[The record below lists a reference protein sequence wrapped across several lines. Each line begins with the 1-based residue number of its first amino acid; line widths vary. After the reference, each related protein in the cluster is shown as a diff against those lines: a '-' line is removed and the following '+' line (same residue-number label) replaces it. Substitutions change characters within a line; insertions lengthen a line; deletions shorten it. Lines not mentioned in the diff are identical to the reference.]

1 MFKISYIYDLVDN
14 ISPQLKK
21 IQSNLEATRGKT
33 QATAQ
38 SMTSSLDKVKN
49 KLDSIGKK
57 SINFGKDMFL
67 KTTLPLG
74 LLAAKFIKDASDYSE
89 SINKVDVAF
98 GNASQSVKDFAKI
111 AGKGF
116 GIDIG
121 TALDM
126 SAMFGDMSTSMGIS
140 QEKAS
145 ILSTS
150 LVGLAGDLASFKN
163 LNISEVQT
171 ALAGIFTGET
181 ESLKRLGVVMTEE
194 NLNQFLLTQGIGKK
208 MSNLTQAEKV
218 LQRYNYV
225 VKMTSNSHGDFIR
238 TQGGFANQMRIAT
251 SAYKDLSIQ
260 LGIAILPHATKF
272 LGVLIKGIQYFQQL
286 TPNTQ
291 KFILIVAGLLVVLP
305 PLVIMFGSLALA
317 IAFAIKGLGSVKTAF
332 GLFNKIILANP
343 ITAFIASMILLYN
356 TWDDFRIVVDWVAE
370 SIAGAFSTESTT
382 GFISDLKIV
391 WEWIDKIL
399 EEVKP
404 LSNFFSNAKLIIDTG
419 VDTINTKLDREAG
432 IGANAFLPINKP
444 QIKLN
449 NLSEII
455 APQINKPQ
463 QLTAGGQL
471 DVNIKGLPQGSSA
484 GFTPR
489 PNNFLPVG
497 INSVFAGF

>member
-1 MFKISYIYDLVDN
+1 MFKVSYIYELVDN

-21 IQSNLEATRGKT
+21 IQSSLEATRGKT
-33 QATAQ
+33 QVLAQ
-38 SMTSSLDKVKN
+38 SMASSLDKVKN

-171 ALAGIFTGET
+171 ALSGIFTGET

-194 NLNQFLLTQGIGKK
+194 NLNQFLITQGMVKK
-208 MSNLTQAEKV
+208 ISGLTQAEKV

-238 TQGGFANQMRIAT
+238 TQAGFANQMRIAT

-260 LGIAILPHATKF
+260 LGIAILPYATQF

-291 KFILIVAGLLVVLP
+291 KFILIVAGLLAVLP
-305 PLVIMFGSLALA
+305 PLVIIFGSLALA
-317 IAFAIKGLGSVKTAF
+317 IKGLGRVTTAF

-356 TWDDFRIVVDWVAE
+356 TWDDFRMVVDWVAE

-432 IGANAFLPINKP
+432 IGEHGFLPINKP
-444 QIKLN
+444 QL
-449 NLSEII
+449 L
-455 APQINKPQ
+455 PINKPQ

>member
-67 KTTLPLG
+67 KTTLPISLF
-74 LLAAKFIKDASDYSE
+74 ATKFIKDASDYSE

-98 GNASQSVKDFAKI
+98 GEASKTVKEFSLL
-111 AGKGF
+111 AGKNF
-116 GIDIG
+116 GIDKG

-126 SAMFGDMSTSMGIS
+126 AALFGDMSTSMGLS

-145 ILSTS
+145 TLSKS

-194 NLNQFLLTQGIGKK
+194 NLNQFLKIQGIAKK
-208 MSNLTQAEKV
+208 MSDLTQAEKV

-225 VKMTSNSHGDFIR
+225 VKMTANSHGDFLR
-238 TQGGFANQMRIAT
+238 TQTGFANQMRIAG

-260 LGIAILPHATKF
+260 LGIAILPYATQF

-286 TPNTQ
+286 TPQTQ
-291 KFILIVAGLLVVLP
+291 KFILIVAGLVAILP
-305 PLVIMFGSLALA
+305 PLVIIFASLV
-317 IAFAIKGLGSVKTAF
+317 FAVKGLAVGLLFLISPIGLISVAVAGLIATFLLLKDDLIIIKDFLVNTFASAF
-332 GLFNKIILANP
+332 DYVAEKLKMVMGLINQFRADTSIVLDFIGLDKLSKIVAPQINEPAQILA
-343 ITAFIASMILLYN
+343 
-356 TWDDFRIVVDWVAE
+356 
-370 SIAGAFSTESTT
+370 
-382 GFISDLKIV
+382 
-391 WEWIDKIL
+391 
-399 EEVKP
+399 
-404 LSNFFSNAKLIIDTG
+404 
-419 VDTINTKLDREAG
+419 
-432 IGANAFLPINKP
+432 P
-444 QIKLN
+444 QIN
-449 NLSEII
+449 EP
-455 APQINKPQ
+455 AQINKPQ

-497 INSVFAGF
+497 VNSVFAGF

>member
-21 IQSNLEATRGKT
+21 IQSNLEAVSTTTKRV
-33 QATAQ
+33 AQ
-38 SMTSSLDKVKN
+38 SMANSLDKLKD
-49 KLDSIGKK
+49 KLDKIGTK
-57 SINFGKDMFL
+57 SMQFGKDMFV
-67 KTTLPLG
+67 KTTLPISLF
-74 LLAAKFIKDASDYSE
+74 AAKFIKDASDYSE

-98 GNASQSVKDFAKI
+98 GEASKTVKEFSLL
-111 AGKGF
+111 AGKNF
-116 GIDIG
+116 GIDKG

-126 SAMFGDMSTSMGIS
+126 AALFGDMSTSMGLS

-145 ILSTS
+145 TLSKS

-194 NLNQFLLTQGIGKK
+194 NLNQFLKIQGIAKK
-208 MSNLTQAEKV
+208 MSDLTQAEKV

-225 VKMTSNSHGDFIR
+225 VKMTANSHGDFLR
-238 TQGGFANQMRIAT
+238 TQTGFANQMRIAG

-260 LGIAILPHATKF
+260 LGIAILPYATQF

-286 TPNTQ
+286 TPQTQ
-291 KFILIVAGLLVVLP
+291 KFILIVAGLLAVLP
-305 PLVIMFGSLALA
+305 PLVIIFGSLALA
-317 IAFAIKGLGSVKTAF
+317 IKGLGSVTTAF

-391 WEWIDKIL
+391 WEWIGKIL

-444 QIKLN
+444 Q
-449 NLSEII
+449 
-455 APQINKPQ
+455 

-497 INSVFAGF
+497 VNSVFAGF

>member
-14 ISPQLKK
+14 ITPQLKK
-21 IQSNLEATRGKT
+21 IQSSLEATRDKT
-33 QATAQ
+33 QAIAR
-38 SMTSSLDKVKN
+38 SMASSLDKVKN

-74 LLAAKFIKDASDYSE
+74 LLAGKFIKDASDYSE

-98 GNASQSVKDFAKI
+98 GEASKTVKEFSLL
-111 AGKGF
+111 AGKNF
-116 GIDIG
+116 GIDKG

-126 SAMFGDMSTSMGIS
+126 AALFGDMSTSMGLS

-145 ILSTS
+145 TLSTS

-194 NLNQFLLTQGIGKK
+194 NLNQFLKIQGIAKK
-208 MSNLTQAEKV
+208 MSDLTQAEKV

-238 TQGGFANQMRIAT
+238 TQAGFANQMRIAG

-260 LGIAILPHATKF
+260 LGIAILPYATQF

-286 TPNTQ
+286 TPQTQ
-291 KFILIVAGLLVVLP
+291 KFILIVAGLLAVLP
-305 PLVIMFGSLALA
+305 PLVIIFGSLALA
-317 IAFAIKGLGSVKTAF
+317 IKGLVVGFLFLTTPIGLISVAVAGLIATFLLLKDNLITIKDFLVDQFVGAF
-332 GLFNKIILANP
+332 D
-343 ITAFIASMILLYN
+343 Y
-356 TWDDFRIVVDWVAE
+356 VAE
-370 SIAGAFSTESTT
+370 KLKMVMGLIDQFRADTSIVLD
-382 GFISDLKIV
+382 FIGL
-391 WEWIDKIL
+391 DK
-399 EEVKP
+399 
-404 LSNFFSNAKLIIDTG
+404 
-419 VDTINTKLDREAG
+419 
-432 IGANAFLPINKP
+432 
-444 QIKLN
+444 
-449 NLSEII
+449 LSEIV
-455 APQINKPQ
+455 APKMNQPAQINKPQ

-497 INSVFAGF
+497 VNSVFAGF